1 MIEELRLF
9 VRIALYAAP
18 AAALYWLL
26 SSEVSGTWMLSALV
40 VAVAMW
46 VVSATALSRRRPQPS
61 SARLL
66 GFEETETESQRSS
79 LELAPQ
85 VLPGPSAWPAAAALA
100 AFVTG
105 LGAVYGGWFAI
116 PGLLLGVTCTVG
128 WLTQIQRR
136 LGPTD

>member
-18 AAALYWLL
+18 AAALYLLL

-61 SARLL
+61 SAARLL
-66 GFEETETESQRSS
+66 GFEETETESQRSP

-136 LGPTD
+136 